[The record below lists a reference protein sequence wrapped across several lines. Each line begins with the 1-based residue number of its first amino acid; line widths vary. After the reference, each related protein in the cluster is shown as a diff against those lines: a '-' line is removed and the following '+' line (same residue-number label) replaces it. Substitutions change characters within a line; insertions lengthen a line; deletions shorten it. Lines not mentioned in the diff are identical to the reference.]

1 MSDLARK
8 DFFVCLGVWLSLE
21 IICFALLPAFQLGQ
35 TRASLQPWFLV
46 SLLLG
51 VGGAILTASST
62 QLGDFFQN
70 QTFFIHNKFL
80 QNIFILLVSWLGL
93 LGIGFPL
100 LVMSMQLF
108 TKFLE
113 LLKS

>member
-8 DFFVCLGVWLSLE
+8 DFFVCLGIWLALE
-21 IICFALLPAFQLGQ
+21 IIGFAILPALGLGQ
-35 TRASLQPWFLV
+35 TRTSLQSWFLV
-46 SLLLG
+46 SLLFG

-62 QLGDFFQN
+62 QLGNFFQN
-70 QTFFIHNKFL
+70 QTLFIHNKLL
-80 QNIFILLVSWLGL
+80 QALFVLLVSWLGL

-100 LVMSMQLF
+100 LVISLQLF
-108 TKFLE
+108 TKPLE